1 MGTSE
6 FNHDTWKEKE
16 RELVFY
22 LKGTNVEQGKHKS
35 ISMKSKTIKPGKH
48 QRGNNRGERET
59 KSNKTKSSKQQRGKR
74 RREKCKQQ
82 HGADKKTQERKKG
95 LPAKGETEAAS
106 SNGGSLAMRR
116 RRAETVFVLGKPFL
130 NK

>member
-1 MGTSE
+1 MRNNVTNCSRIQWYDAETEGSKKATSA
-6 FNHDTWKEKE
+6 NDS
-16 RELVFY
+16 
-22 LKGTNVEQGKHKS
+22 S
-35 ISMKSKTIKPGKH
+35 IGA
-48 QRGNNRGERET
+48 NNRGEREA

-106 SNGGSLAMRR
+106 SNGGSLAIRR